1 MAEFTLY
8 CFVESGNAYK
18 VALMLQLCRADWEP
32 KWVDFFKGG
41 HRTPEFRTLNEMSEV
56 PVLEHHRPNE
66 ETLVL
71 TQSGVILHYLA
82 KEFGHFGG
90 ADANEEREIWRWILF
105 DNHKLTGNIAT
116 WRFMRKFLKRPDDP
130 ETKFLAG
137 RSLNAI
143 KTLERRLDGR
153 DWIAADH
160 PTIADISICGYLF
173 WPEDIGLDW
182 TNFPNIEDWLERIRG
197 LENWAPP
204 EALLPSAPGNHE
216 IHGRA

>member
-1 MAEFTLY
+1 MAEFTLH

-18 VALMLQLCRADWEP
+18 AALMLQLCGADWDA

-56 PVLEHHRPNE
+56 PVLEHHRPDG

-82 KEFGHFGG
+82 KEFGRFGG

-116 WRFMRKFLKRPDDP
+116 WRFMRKFLNRPDDP

-137 RSLNAI
+137 RSMNAI
-143 KTLERRLDGR
+143 KTLERRLDGC
-153 DWIAADH
+153 DWVAADH
-160 PTIADISICGYLF
+160 PTIADISMCGYLF

-182 TNFPNIEDWLERIRG
+182 KDFPNIKGWLERIRG

-204 EALLPSAPGNHE
+204 EALLPGGPENQQTRNQA
-216 IHGRA
+216 